1 MASWTLDTVCFTP
14 TTPVG
19 EKFLKDFENA
29 SEKLIE
35 QSQYGFVLLTD
46 ILRVMGVEL
55 PTLEICNACVRV
67 SGVTFEGETAI
78 IYTRAPGIPPI
89 GVMTMIAILYQ
100 LQYRVVS
107 EDYMLDCYIDT
118 DSSDNADLIAKIEKR
133 IIEELEKRGIVGNL
147 MEQWG

>member
-1 MASWTLDTVCFTP
+1 MANWTLDTVYFTP

-19 EKFLKDFENA
+19 EKFLKDFEIE

-55 PTLEICNACVRV
+55 PALDICNVYVRV
-67 SGVTFEGETAI
+67 SGVVFEGETAI

-89 GVMTMIAILYQ
+89 GVMTLIGILYQ
-100 LQYRVVS
+100 LKYRIVGG
-107 EDYMLDCYIDT
+107 DYMTDCYIDT
-118 DSSDNADLIAKIEKR
+118 DSSDNADLIAKIERR
-133 IIEELEKRGIVGNL
+133 IIEELEKRGIVGNQ